1 LRRSSMRTEAKTPRL
16 YWATP
21 ILGLV
26 IGIIYLIGFSVGGR
40 QLDGA
45 IALGVMVVFSVII
58 ALVGFRSETVRG
70 LLDHRDER
78 ITAIDL
84 RATAAAAL
92 AMCIAVLIGFVIQV
106 AEGHDANA
114 YVVIG
119 VVGGLAYVAAVVY
132 FRIRT

>member
-1 LRRSSMRTEAKTPRL
+1 MRTEAKTPRL

-40 QLDGA
+40 PLDGA

-92 AMCIAVLIGFVIQV
+92 AMIIAILIGFVIQV

>member
-1 LRRSSMRTEAKTPRL
+1 MRTEAKTPRV

-26 IGIIYLIGFSVGGR
+26 IGIIYLISFSIGGR
-40 QLDGA
+40 PLDGA
-45 IALGVMVVFSVII
+45 IALGVMVVFSAIL

-92 AMCIAVLIGFVIQV
+92 AMIIAILIGFVIQV
-106 AEGHDANA
+106 AQGRNADA
-114 YVVIG
+114 YEVIG
-119 VVGGLAYVAAVVY
+119 VVGGLAYVAAVGY
-132 FRIRT
+132 FRIRG

>member
-1 LRRSSMRTEAKTPRL
+1 MRIEAKTPRQ

-26 IGIIYLIGFSVGGR
+26 IGIIYLVSFSIGGR
-40 QLDGA
+40 PLDGA

-92 AMCIAVLIGFVIQV
+92 AMVIAVLIGFVIQV
-106 AEGHDANA
+106 AQGHNA
-114 YVVIG
+114 SAYEVIG
-119 VVGGLAYVAAVVY
+119 VVGGLAYVAAVGY

>member
-1 LRRSSMRTEAKTPRL
+1 MRTEAKTPRV

-26 IGIIYLIGFSVGGR
+26 IGIIYLISFSVGGR
-40 QLDGA
+40 PLDGA
-45 IALGVMVVFSVII
+45 IALGVMVVFSVIL

-92 AMCIAVLIGFVIQV
+92 AMIIAVLIGFVIQV
-106 AEGHDANA
+106 AQGRNADA
-114 YVVIG
+114 YEVIG
-119 VVGGLAYVAAVVY
+119 VVGGLAYVAAVGY
-132 FRIRT
+132 FRSRG

>member
-1 LRRSSMRTEAKTPRL
+1 MQTTTKTSRQ

-26 IGIIYLIGFSVGGR
+26 IGVIYLVGFSIGGKPA
-40 QLDGA
+40 DGA
-45 IALGVMVVFSVII
+45 IGLGVMAGFSVII

-92 AMCIAVLIGFVIQV
+92 AMIIAVLIGFVIEV
-106 AEGHDANA
+106 AHGHSGSPYDIIAA
-114 YVVIG
+114 
-119 VVGGLAYVAAVVY
+119 VGGLSYVAAVGY

>member
-1 LRRSSMRTEAKTPRL
+1 MRTEAKTPRV

-40 QLDGA
+40 PLDGA
-45 IALGVMVVFSVII
+45 IALGVMVVFSLIL

-92 AMCIAVLIGFVIQV
+92 AMIVAVLIGFVIQV
-106 AEGHDANA
+106 AQGRNADA
-114 YVVIG
+114 YEVIG
-119 VVGGLAYVAAVVY
+119 VVGGLAYVAAVGY
-132 FRIRT
+132 FRIRG

>member
-1 LRRSSMRTEAKTPRL
+1 MRTEAKTPRA

-26 IGIIYLIGFSVGGR
+26 IGIIYLISFSIGGR
-40 QLDGA
+40 PLDGA
-45 IALGVMVVFSVII
+45 IALGVMVVFSAIL

-92 AMCIAVLIGFVIQV
+92 AMIIAILIGFVIQV
-106 AEGHDANA
+106 AQGRNADA
-114 YVVIG
+114 YEVIG
-119 VVGGLAYVAAVVY
+119 VVGGLAYVAAVGY
-132 FRIRT
+132 FRVRG

>member
-1 LRRSSMRTEAKTPRL
+1 
-16 YWATP
+16 
-21 ILGLV
+21 
-26 IGIIYLIGFSVGGR
+26 
-40 QLDGA
+40 
-45 IALGVMVVFSVII
+45 VMVVFSVII

-92 AMCIAVLIGFVIQV
+92 AMVIAVLIGFVIQV
-106 AEGHDANA
+106 AQGHNA
-114 YVVIG
+114 SAYEVIG
-119 VVGGLAYVAAVVY
+119 VVGGLAYVAAVGY

>member
-1 LRRSSMRTEAKTPRL
+1 MRIEAKTPRQ

-26 IGIIYLIGFSVGGR
+26 IGIIYLVSFSIGGR
-40 QLDGA
+40 PLDGA

-92 AMCIAVLIGFVIQV
+92 AMIIAILIGFVIQV
-106 AEGHDANA
+106 AQGHNA
-114 YVVIG
+114 SAYEVIG
-119 VVGGLAYVAAVVY
+119 VVGGLAYVAAVGY

>member
-1 LRRSSMRTEAKTPRL
+1 MRTEAKTPRV

-40 QLDGA
+40 PLDGA

-92 AMCIAVLIGFVIQV
+92 AMIVAVLIGFVIQV
-106 AEGHDANA
+106 AQGRNADA
-114 YVVIG
+114 YEVIG
-119 VVGGLAYVAAVVY
+119 VVGGLAYVAAVGY
-132 FRIRT
+132 FRIRG

>member
-1 LRRSSMRTEAKTPRL
+1 MTKAKTPRV

-40 QLDGA
+40 PLDGA

-114 YVVIG
+114 YEVIG

>member
-1 LRRSSMRTEAKTPRL
+1 MRTEAKTPRL

-40 QLDGA
+40 PLDGA

>member
-1 LRRSSMRTEAKTPRL
+1 MRTEAKTPRV

-26 IGIIYLIGFSVGGR
+26 IGIIYLISFSIGGR
-40 QLDGA
+40 PLDGA
-45 IALGVMVVFSVII
+45 IALGVMVVFSAIL

-92 AMCIAVLIGFVIQV
+92 AMIIAILIGFVIQV
-106 AEGHDANA
+106 AQGRNADA
-114 YVVIG
+114 YEVIG
-119 VVGGLAYVAAVVY
+119 VVGGLAYVAAVGY
-132 FRIRT
+132 FRVRG

>member
-1 LRRSSMRTEAKTPRL
+1 MRTEAKTPRV

-26 IGIIYLIGFSVGGR
+26 IGIIYLISFSIGGR
-40 QLDGA
+40 PIDGA
-45 IALGVMVVFSVII
+45 IALGVMVVFSVIL

-92 AMCIAVLIGFVIQV
+92 AMIIAVLIGFVIQV
-106 AEGHDANA
+106 AQGRNADA
-114 YVVIG
+114 YEVIG
-119 VVGGLAYVAAVVY
+119 VVGGLAYVAAVGY
-132 FRIRT
+132 FRIRG

>member
-1 LRRSSMRTEAKTPRL
+1 MRTEAKPPRQ

-21 ILGLV
+21 IL
-26 IGIIYLIGFSVGGR
+26 
-40 QLDGA
+40 
-45 IALGVMVVFSVII
+45 AL
-58 ALVGFRSETVRG
+58 AGFRSETVRG

-92 AMCIAVLIGFVIQV
+92 AMTIAVLIGFVIQV
-106 AEGHDANA
+106 AEGHSASA
-114 YVVIG
+114 YIVIG
-119 VVGGLAYVAAVVY
+119 VVGGLAYVAAVGY

>member
-1 LRRSSMRTEAKTPRL
+1 MRTEAKTPRV

-26 IGIIYLIGFSVGGR
+26 IGIIYLVSFSIGGR
-40 QLDGA
+40 PLDGA
-45 IALGVMVVFSVII
+45 IALGVMVVFSVIL

-92 AMCIAVLIGFVIQV
+92 AMIVAVLIGFVIQV
-106 AEGHDANA
+106 AQGRNADA
-114 YVVIG
+114 YEVIG
-119 VVGGLAYVAAVVY
+119 VVGGLAYVAAVGY
-132 FRIRT
+132 FRIRG

>member
-1 LRRSSMRTEAKTPRL
+1 MRTEAKTPRL
-16 YWATP
+16 YWTTP

-40 QLDGA
+40 PLDGA

-114 YVVIG
+114 YEVIG

>member
-1 LRRSSMRTEAKTPRL
+1 MRTEARTPRV
-16 YWATP
+16 YWTTP

-26 IGIIYLIGFSVGGR
+26 IGIIYLISFSIGGR
-40 QLDGA
+40 PLDGA
-45 IALGVMVVFSVII
+45 IALGVMVVFSVIL

-92 AMCIAVLIGFVIQV
+92 AMIVAVLIGFVIQV
-106 AEGHDANA
+106 AQGRNADA
-114 YVVIG
+114 YEVIG
-119 VVGGLAYVAAVVY
+119 VVGGLAYVAAVGY
-132 FRIRT
+132 FRIRG

>member
-1 LRRSSMRTEAKTPRL
+1 MRTEAKTPRQ

-26 IGIIYLIGFSVGGR
+26 IGIIYLISFSIGGR
-40 QLDGA
+40 PLDGA
-45 IALGVMVVFSVII
+45 IALGVMVVFSVIL

-92 AMCIAVLIGFVIQV
+92 AMVIAVLIGFVIQV
-106 AEGHDANA
+106 AQGRNA
-114 YVVIG
+114 SAYEVIG
-119 VVGGLAYVAAVVY
+119 VVGGLAYVAAVGY

>member
-1 LRRSSMRTEAKTPRL
+1 MRTEAKTPRV

-26 IGIIYLIGFSVGGR
+26 IGIIYLISFSVGGR
-40 QLDGA
+40 PLDGA
-45 IALGVMVVFSVII
+45 IALGVMVVFSVIL

-92 AMCIAVLIGFVIQV
+92 AMIIAVLIGFVIQV
-106 AEGHDANA
+106 AQGRNADA
-114 YVVIG
+114 YEVIG
-119 VVGGLAYVAAVVY
+119 VVGGLAYVAAVGY
-132 FRIRT
+132 FRIRG

>member
-1 LRRSSMRTEAKTPRL
+1 MRTEAKTPRV

-26 IGIIYLIGFSVGGR
+26 IGIIYLISFSIGGR
-40 QLDGA
+40 PLDGA
-45 IALGVMVVFSVII
+45 IALGVMVVFSLIL

-92 AMCIAVLIGFVIQV
+92 AMIVAVLIGFVIQV
-106 AEGHDANA
+106 AQGRNADA
-114 YVVIG
+114 YEVIG
-119 VVGGLAYVAAVVY
+119 VVGGLAYVAAVGY
-132 FRIRT
+132 FRIRG